1 MPTRNAHPPVP
12 ADQRR
17 PPQPHRVVF
26 QEVVGEADA
35 ETAHATFLQSAIGQQ
50 VTTPTAAVSRF
61 PLPGA
66 PIIRYLQRTHGNQ
79 AVQRYLEQRTSHEP
93 VVQRDGAPTSGFS
106 PLQPADPLN
115 AGAAIATVLEREAKE
130 TAAMNG
136 WLDQHPGDANS
147 WAMGLQNLD
156 SLLARLRQET
166 PAAATIE
173 EMRLR
178 HTFLAWATAHNVRPQ
193 GGSRASGDVLRA
205 RLEAT
210 VQSALGAAAEGLSV
224 TLIENKGPSAATT
237 SCFQF
242 NISVQGATAK
252 LKVQGTEAAVAVAID
267 KGVKASIGNEQI
279 NFSAELKPDGWSV
292 KLNIGLDPEV
302 PNLHSVGD
310 VFRKAQDGLTALVSH
325 PDKATKDDVAGMLR
339 DTGDAFDALQGI
351 AKAPSV
357 SASISAGSADPGGA
371 GGSLPAKMPKGWQVV
386 VALSGTF

>member
-1 MPTRNAHPPVP
+1 MPAKSAHRLGLD
-12 ADQRR
+12 DQRR
-17 PPQPHRVVF
+17 AMRRASVPIPAAPT
-26 QEVVGEADA
+26 EADA
-35 ETAHATFLQSAIGQQ
+35 ALGQTAFLRGAMAQQ
-50 VTTPTAAVSRF
+50 MASPTLAVSR
-61 PLPGA
+61 LPA
-66 PIIRYLQRTHGNQ
+66 PGEEAIRRLQQTHGNQ
-79 AVQRYLEQRTSHEP
+79 AVQRYLGQRTGVAP
-93 VVQRDGAPTSGFS
+93 VVQRDGAPPPSFS

-115 AGAAIATVLEREAKE
+115 AGAAIANVLEREAKE
-130 TAAMNG
+130 TAAVNG

-147 WAMGLQNLD
+147 WAMGLQSLD
-156 SLLARLRQET
+156 GLLARLRQET

-224 TLIENKGPSAATT
+224 TLIENKGPSAGTT
-237 SCFQF
+237 SSFQF

-252 LKVQGTEAAVAVAID
+252 LKVQGTEAAVAVAYD
-267 KGVKASIGNEQI
+267 KGVKASIGNDQI

-302 PNLHSVGD
+302 PDLHSVGD
-310 VFRKAQDGLTALVSH
+310 VFRKAQDGLTTLVGH
-325 PDKATKDDVAGMLR
+325 PDKATKDEVAGVLR
-339 DTGDAFDALQGI
+339 DTGDAFDGLQGI

-357 SASISAGSADPGGA
+357 SASISAGSTDPGGA
-371 GGSLPAKMPKGWQVV
+371 GGSQPAKMPKGWQVV

>member
-1 MPTRNAHPPVP
+1 
-12 ADQRR
+12 
-17 PPQPHRVVF
+17 
-26 QEVVGEADA
+26 
-35 ETAHATFLQSAIGQQ
+35 LQKS
-50 VTTPTAAVSRF
+50 
-61 PLPGA
+61 
-66 PIIRYLQRTHGNQ
+66 HGNR
-79 AVQRYLEQRTSHEP
+79 AVQRYLEQRTSNAP
-93 VVQRDGAPTSGFS
+93 VVQRDGTPAAGFS
-106 PLQPADPLN
+106 PVQPADPLN
-115 AGAAIATVLEREAKE
+115 SGAAIATVLEREAKE
-130 TAAMNG
+130 TAAING

-156 SLLARLRQET
+156 GLLARLRQET

-224 TLIENKGPSAATT
+224 TLVENKGPSSATT
-237 SCFQF
+237 SSFQF
-242 NISVQGATAK
+242 NISVQGATAT
-252 LKVQGTEAAVAVAID
+252 LKVRGTQAAVTVAFD
-267 KGVKASIGNEQI
+267 KGVKASVGNEQI

-302 PNLHSVGD
+302 PDLNSVGD
-310 VFRKAQDGLTALVSH
+310 VFRKAQDGLTSLVAH
-325 PDKATKDDVAGMLR
+325 PDKATKDEVAGVLR

-357 SASISAGSADPGGA
+357 SASISAGPTVAGDA
-371 GGSLPAKMPKGWQVV
+371 GGSQPAMMPKGWQVV